1 MKRQLAIFAFL
12 AIALSMIFGSIP
24 NYVFADSQSESMI
37 KIAIQARDQLKIQ
50 LSKTNSSNY
59 LNDLFNEGLAKVE
72 LLKEAAKIDDT
83 PKARE
88 SFLSAMKIFREISQ
102 QIAQQQSLENA
113 KSAVQSQPSRTNE
126 IERLERY
133 LNTLKG
139 IANKNNLDVDFSKI
153 EKLIEKA
160 KQDQK
165 DVDYDERTS
174 REEIKRE
181 IIVLQKSLK
190 EKTSSSTTERAKSF
204 DKKHLYELDRLISQA
219 KEIGA
224 SDDTIKQL
232 YEARGNLDETSD
244 VEQIIREVKHLISV
258 TAKFEE
264 TKSERIKSRI
274 NQLETKYDRL
284 SNHENSGEYDL
295 DRAQKMISE
304 LKNLIEQ
311 DKLSEAISMLHTL
324 SSYLDEID
332 TSISTKQDD
341 TTVAKEISVNSLDES
356 KVDRIKVKIERL
368 EEQLKQLAD
377 QIEEDFAK
385 RWLESAN
392 LQLENAKSYVDDSPD
407 EALKTIMKIEQI
419 IERIKNTIQ

>member
-12 AIALSMIFGSIP
+12 AIAFSMIFGSIP

-50 LSKTNSSNY
+50 LSKTNSSND

-72 LLKEAAKIDDT
+72 LLKEAVKIDDT

-88 SFLSAMKIFREISQ
+88 YFLSAMKIFREISQ

-113 KSAVQSQPSRTNE
+113 KSAAQSQPSRSNE

-153 EKLIEKA
+153 EKLIENA

-181 IIVLQKSLK
+181 IIILQKSLK

-204 DKKHLYELDRLISQA
+204 AKKHLYELDRLISQA
-219 KEIGA
+219 KEIGV

-311 DKLSEAISMLHTL
+311 DKLSEAISMLHSL

-368 EEQLKQLAD
+368 EKQLKQLAD
-377 QIEEDFAK
+377 QLEEDFAK
-385 RWLESAN
+385 RWLESAK

>member
-1 MKRQLAIFAFL
+1 
-12 AIALSMIFGSIP
+12 MIFGSIP

-50 LSKTNSSNY
+50 LSKTNSSND

-88 SFLSAMKIFREISQ
+88 YFLSAMKIFREISQ
-102 QIAQQQSLENA
+102 QITQQQSLEIA
-113 KSAVQSQPSRTNE
+113 KSAAQSQPSRSNE

-153 EKLIEKA
+153 EKLIENA

-181 IIVLQKSLK
+181 IIILQKSLK

-204 DKKHLYELDRLISQA
+204 AKKHLYELDRLISQA
-219 KEIGA
+219 KEIGV

-284 SNHENSGEYDL
+284 SNYENSGEYDL

-311 DKLSEAISMLHTL
+311 DKLSEAISMLHSL

-385 RWLESAN
+385 RWLESAK

-407 EALKTIMKIEQI
+407 EALKTIIKIEQV

>member
-12 AIALSMIFGSIP
+12 AIALSMIFGTIP
-24 NYVFADSQSESMI
+24 NYVFADSQSETMI
-37 KIAIQARDQLKIQ
+37 QIAIQARDQLKIQ
-50 LSKTNSSNY
+50 LSKTNSSND
-59 LNDLFNEGLAKVE
+59 LNNLFNEGLAKVE
-72 LLKEAAKIDDT
+72 LLKEATKIGDT

-88 SFLSAMKIFREISQ
+88 HFLSAMKIFREISQ
-102 QIAQQQSLENA
+102 QITQQQSLEID
-113 KSAVQSQPSRTNE
+113 KSAAQSQPSRSNE

-139 IANKNNLDVDFSKI
+139 IANKNNLDIDFSKI
-153 EKLIEKA
+153 EKLIENT

-174 REEIKRE
+174 IKEIKQE
-181 IIVLQKSLK
+181 IIILQKSLK

-204 DKKHLYELDRLISQA
+204 AKKHLYELDRLISQA
-219 KEIGA
+219 KEIGV

-295 DRAQKMISE
+295 DRAQKMILE
-304 LKNLIEQ
+304 LKNLVAQ
-311 DKLSEAISMLHTL
+311 DKLNEAITMLNSL
-324 SSYLDEID
+324 SGYLDEIE

-341 TTVAKEISVNSLDES
+341 TTVTKEISNSLEGS

-407 EALKTIMKIEQI
+407 KALKTIMKIEQV

>member
-12 AIALSMIFGSIP
+12 AIAFSMIFGSIP

-50 LSKTNSSNY
+50 LSKTNSSND

-83 PKARE
+83 SKARE
-88 SFLSAMKIFREISQ
+88 YFLSAMKIFREISQ

-113 KSAVQSQPSRTNE
+113 KSAAQSQPSRSNE

-181 IIVLQKSLK
+181 IIILQKSLK
-190 EKTSSSTTERAKSF
+190 EKTSSSTIERAKSF
-204 DKKHLYELDRLISQA
+204 AKKHLYELDRLISQA
-219 KEIGA
+219 KEIGV

-311 DKLSEAISMLHTL
+311 DKLSEAISMLHSL

-385 RWLESAN
+385 RWLESAK

-407 EALKTIMKIEQI
+407 KALKNIMKIEQV

>member
-50 LSKTNSSNY
+50 LSKTNSSND

-83 PKARE
+83 SKARE
-88 SFLSAMKIFREISQ
+88 YFLSAMKIFREISQ

-113 KSAVQSQPSRTNE
+113 KSAVQSQPSRSNE

-153 EKLIEKA
+153 EKLIENA

-181 IIVLQKSLK
+181 IIILQKSLK

-204 DKKHLYELDRLISQA
+204 AKKHLYELDRLISQA
-219 KEIGA
+219 KEIGV

-244 VEQIIREVKHLISV
+244 VAQIIREVKHLISV

-368 EEQLKQLAD
+368 EKQLKQLAD
-377 QIEEDFAK
+377 QLEEDFAK
-385 RWLESAN
+385 RWLESAK
-392 LQLENAKSYVDDSPD
+392 LQLKNAKSYVDDSPD

>member
-50 LSKTNSSNY
+50 LSKTNSSND

-88 SFLSAMKIFREISQ
+88 YFLSAMKIFREISQ

-113 KSAVQSQPSRTNE
+113 KSAAQSQPSRSNE

-153 EKLIEKA
+153 EKLIENA

-181 IIVLQKSLK
+181 IIILQKSLK

-204 DKKHLYELDRLISQA
+204 AKKHLYELDRLISQA
-219 KEIGA
+219 KEIGV

-244 VEQIIREVKHLISV
+244 VQQIIREVKHLISV

-311 DKLSEAISMLHTL
+311 DKLSEAISMLHSL

-392 LQLENAKSYVDDSPD
+392 LQLENVKSYVDDSPD

>member
-50 LSKTNSSNY
+50 LSKTNSSND

-72 LLKEAAKIDDT
+72 LLKKAAKIDDT

-88 SFLSAMKIFREISQ
+88 YFLSAMKIFREISQ

-113 KSAVQSQPSRTNE
+113 KSTAQSQPSRSNE

-153 EKLIEKA
+153 EKLIENA

-181 IIVLQKSLK
+181 IIILQKSLK

-204 DKKHLYELDRLISQA
+204 AKKHLYELDRLISQA
-219 KEIGA
+219 KEIGV

-232 YEARGNLDETSD
+232 YEARGNLGETSD
-244 VEQIIREVKHLISV
+244 VQQIIREVKHLISV

-311 DKLSEAISMLHTL
+311 DKLSEAISMLHSL

-385 RWLESAN
+385 RWLESAK